1 MAAEVAKTGSGSVW
15 VPVVVGS
22 VISGVVSGTVGY
34 VLGSRKTASCS
45 CKTKGATLPESG
57 NDGNSGNNGN
67 GKA

>member
-1 MAAEVAKTGSGSVW
+1 
-15 VPVVVGS
+15 
-22 VISGVVSGTVGY
+22 VSGTVGY

-57 NDGNSGNNGN
+57 NNGKSGNNGN